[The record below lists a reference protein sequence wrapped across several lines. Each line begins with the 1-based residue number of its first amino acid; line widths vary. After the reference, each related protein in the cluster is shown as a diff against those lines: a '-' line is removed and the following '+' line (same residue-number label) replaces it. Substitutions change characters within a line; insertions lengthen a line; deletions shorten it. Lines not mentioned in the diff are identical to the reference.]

1 MVLPSRRSLMFD
13 NEKILKTLMQ
23 GNGLYGDVFTE
34 KRTYTHIHRE
44 SERIEKLERGLDE
57 GVGLRL
63 ITPWKVYFASTN
75 NTDEKN
81 LLDMAGT
88 LSRFSRENTK
98 SQQISPVQK
107 NASYPFAVIDD
118 PEGIGMEDKITMVK
132 KVESMAKSME
142 SRIRQI
148 RVIYRDTRQV
158 TRIFTSDGKDFRDNR
173 IQVLL
178 NLLLVGE
185 EKGEM
190 QTSYEAIG
198 GFYGYEFF
206 TDEIV
211 EKFVVKTVKRL
222 SGLLSA
228 REAPMGTK
236 TVVLSSE
243 AGGTMIHEAIGH
255 GLEADLA
262 MEGLSCYKGMLGESI
277 ASPFISVVDDATV
290 PHLRGTYAFDDEGT
304 ESERTVLVENGVLKN
319 YLFDKFYAM
328 KYEKNSTGNG
338 RRESYRYKPI
348 PRMSNTMILP
358 GKDNPE
364 KIISS
369 VDNGVFVVKM
379 GGGQVDTVRGDF
391 VFEISEGYIIEKGR
405 IGEMIKNATMMGN
418 GLKVLQEID
427 MVGTDLGYGIG
438 TCGKDGQGVPVS
450 DAQPTLR
457 IPEIVVGG
465 KEEK

>member
-1 MVLPSRRSLMFD
+1 MNKER
-13 NEKILKTLMQ
+13 ILKTLMQ
-23 GNGLYGDVFTE
+23 GNGLYGDLFLE
-34 KRTYTHIHRE
+34 KRTYTHIHLE

-57 GVGLRL
+57 GIGLRL
-63 ITPWKVYFASTN
+63 INPWKMYFASTN
-75 NTDEKN
+75 NIDEKN
-81 LLDMAGT
+81 LLDMSGT
-88 LSRFSRENTK
+88 LSKFSRENSG
-98 SQQISPVQK
+98 SQQNTAQRQ
-107 NASYPFAVIDD
+107 NGLYPFTIIKDPEEINIDD
-118 PEGIGMEDKITMVK
+118 KISMVK
-132 KVESMAKSME
+132 KVEFMAKSME
-142 SRIRQI
+142 SRIRQV
-148 RVIYRDTRQV
+148 RVVYRDTRQIV
-158 TRIFTSDGKDFRDNR
+158 QIFTSDGKDLTDNR
-173 IQVLL
+173 TQVVL

-211 EKFVVKTVKRL
+211 EQFVVKTVKRL
-222 SGLLSA
+222 SGLLLA

-262 MEGLSCYKGMLGESI
+262 MEGLSCYKGMLGETI
-277 ASPFISVVDDATV
+277 ASPLINVFDDATV
-290 PHLRGTYAFDDEGT
+290 PHLRGTYAFDDEGM

-319 YLFDKFYAM
+319 FLFDKFYAM

-358 GKDNPE
+358 GKDDPQ

-369 VDNGVFVVKM
+369 VDDGVFVVKM

-405 IGEMIKNATMMGN
+405 VGEMIKNATMMGN

-427 MVGTDLGYGIG
+427 MVGNDLGYGIG

-465 KEEK
+465 KAEG